1 MHAIPHS
8 EDRKRRPP
16 AGCRAAPC
24 SAHAAPEEGFGTQA
38 WALHS
43 AGTIHPADLPAHSW
57 FSSLGEPLDRLLP
70 EVPSPSST
78 PPPQRSRP
86 GPPPTNPPAPLSV
99 PRDPAQLSG
108 LARPLVGPSWTP
120 TMQAPSPPLHPTLC
134 CLPARSSPHSHHP
147 TFVLSPLAC
156 TTCPSLRGP
165 CGPQCGPHCGA
176 GAGLAQPT
184 GLLLTSRTRGTC
196 PGPGTGGSAPQ
207 ELGELVEPAAG
218 PREPAALVLWAP
230 LARHPWG
237 RVLPQAPLAPRPVPS
252 WG

>member
-24 SAHAAPEEGFGTQA
+24 SAHAAPGGGFSIQA

-70 EVPSPSST
+70 KVPSPSPT
-78 PPPQRSRP
+78 PPSQRSRP
-86 GPPPTNPPAPLSV
+86 GPPPTNPPAPQC
-99 PRDPAQLSG
+99 P
-108 LARPLVGPSWTP
+108 GPPPSS
-120 TMQAPSPPLHPTLC
+120 QAWLIPPWGPPGPPQCRLHPPLSTPPYAAC
-134 CLPARSSPHSHHP
+134 PPGRHP
-147 TFVLSPLAC
+147 TFVLSPSAC
-156 TTCPSLRGP
+156 TTCLSPRGP
-165 CGPQCGPHCGA
+165 WGPQCGPHCGP

-184 GLLLTSRTRGTC
+184 GLLLTSRTWGTC

-218 PREPAALVLWAP
+218 PREPAALVL
-230 LARHPWG
+230 
-237 RVLPQAPLAPRPVPS
+237 
-252 WG
+252 